1 MEHVLID
8 ASWSM
13 DRYIEIISGY
23 LARPGKKW
31 VFRKTLEKI
40 SPFDEE
46 PFEIYGASSLYDSF
60 ANLAMQL
67 LKEETPGVLTVLT
80 DGDDTAS
87 IFATRDSCRGY
98 RYALEKA
105 GWTLMFPI
113 VNPFGTRIRNC
124 C

>member
-13 DRYIEIISGY
+13 DRYIEVISGY

-31 VFRKTLEKI
+31 VFRKSLEEI
-40 SPFDEE
+40 GPFDEE
-46 PFEIYGASSLYDSF
+46 PFEIYGTSSLYDSF
-60 ANLAMQL
+60 AKLSVQL
-67 LKEETPGVLTVLT
+67 LKEPPGVLTVLT

-87 IFATRDSCRGY
+87 VFATRDSCRGY

-105 GWTLMFPI
+105 GWKLYFPI
-113 VNPFGTRIRNC
+113 THPFKPNRREC